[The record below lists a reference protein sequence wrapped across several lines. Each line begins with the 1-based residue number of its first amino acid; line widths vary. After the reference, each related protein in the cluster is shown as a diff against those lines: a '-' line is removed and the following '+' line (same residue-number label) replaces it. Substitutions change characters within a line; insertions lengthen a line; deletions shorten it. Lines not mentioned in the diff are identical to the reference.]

1 LIYKHDGG
9 KKTYKSANEEEV
21 VTNRD
26 RFFQL
31 DNPYIGLPIMFLVG
45 SFVIFMLLGVGLGKS
60 FGHAFLLWVEL
71 IILIGGWGAIAWG
84 GVFVLSDR
92 LSENQLGL
100 LMWTIGIGLI
110 FGWLIVFMCV
120 IAPSLGLPVLCKG

>member
-1 LIYKHDGG
+1 
-9 KKTYKSANEEEV
+9 
-21 VTNRD
+21 
-26 RFFQL
+26 
-31 DNPYIGLPIMFLVG
+31 
-45 SFVIFMLLGVGLGKS
+45 MLLGVGLGKS